1 MGEMY
6 KEGIGVPQDSDAAA
20 MWYSEAAE
28 QGHAEAQLRLD
39 KMKDKSL

>member
-1 MGEMY
+1 
-6 KEGIGVPQDSDAAA
+6 

-28 QGHAEAQLRLD
+28 QGHADAQLRLD